1 MVDIQMSEQVHIRVQ
16 EGRRDDWREH
26 AEGEY
31 SEKYGNLSA
40 LIRHAVERQIEQDL
54 DEGST
59 QSKGSGFDIPEVEAS
74 NGRMDELLEAVRTIR
89 TDVEDL
95 SEGVDKAVDA
105 VHAQEGVDPD
115 VAPEVFQLLP
125 EGSESMMTTEELHQ
139 KASGQFS
146 AAEVR
151 FALENL
157 KRNMGE
163 VKMVIPAEEGAGYPD
178 DQGKSYARHWYKGG
192 MTDG

>member
-1 MVDIQMSEQVHIRVQ
+1 MSEQVHIRVQ

-26 AEGEY
+26 AEDDH

-40 LIRHAVERQIEQDL
+40 LIRHAVERQIERDQG
-54 DEGST
+54 EGT
-59 QSKGSGFDIPEVEAS
+59 DTAEGSGFDTPDVGPTD
-74 NGRMDELLEAVRTIR
+74 GRMDELLEAVRTIR

-95 SEGVDKAVDA
+95 SDGVDRAVDA

-115 VAPEVFQLLP
+115 VAPEVFELLP
-125 EGSESMMTTEELHQ
+125 EGRESMMTTQELYE
-139 KASGQFS
+139 KAAGQFS

-163 VKMVIPAEEGAGYPD
+163 VKMVVPAEEGGGYPD
-178 DQGKSYARHWYKGG
+178 DVGKSYARHWYREG
-192 MTDG
+192 